1 MSQETKAQAAD
12 NSRNSYTMLQHPALE
27 VRNISKKFGQIE
39 ALKDVSF
46 TINKG
51 EVVGLLGD
59 NGAGKS
65 TLVNCISGIFKCTS
79 GSILINGE
87 SVDVSSPQES
97 RMLGIETVFQDLAV
111 VPEFDIAANLFLNQ
125 EIISKNPLLKCIG
138 WLDKKAM
145 ASQAE
150 TALKRL
156 NSRIPNFTE
165 KISNLSGGQ
174 RQAVSIG
181 RAVNWGADIVIMDE
195 PTAALGVEQSAQV
208 NELIR
213 LISSQGV
220 SVLLISHNMQHVME
234 TCDRA
239 IVLFHGKSS
248 ANVKISDV
256 TAQDL
261 VGLITGA
268 ITDKDLK

>member
-1 MSQETKAQAAD
+1 MSLETSGKLAD
-12 NSRNSYTMLQHPALE
+12 DSQNSYTMLQRPALE
-27 VRNISKKFGQIE
+27 VRNISKKFGSIE

-65 TLVNCISGIFKCTS
+65 TLVNCISGIFKHSS

-87 SVDVSSPQES
+87 AVDFNSPQES
-97 RMLGIETVFQDLAV
+97 RSHGIETVFQDLAV

-125 EIISKNPLLKCIG
+125 EIISKNPLLKWMG

-145 ASQAE
+145 AAQAQ

-156 NSRIPNFTE
+156 NSRIPSYSE

-208 NELIR
+208 NELIK

-239 IVLFHGKSS
+239 IVLYHGKSS
-248 ANVKISDV
+248 ANVKMSDV
-256 TAQDL
+256 NAQDL

-268 ITDKDLK
+268 ITEKDLK

>member
-1 MSQETKAQAAD
+1 MS
-12 NSRNSYTMLQHPALE
+12 NSNQTRNSDEQLQHPALE
-27 VRNISKKFGQIE
+27 VCNISKSFGSIK

-65 TLVNCISGIFKCTS
+65 TLVNCISGIFKQST
-79 GSILINGE
+79 GKILVNGE
-87 SVDVSSPQES
+87 AVVMSSPQES
-97 RMLGIETVFQDLAV
+97 RQFGIETVFQDLAV
-111 VPEFDIAANLFLNQ
+111 IPEFDIVANLYLNREILSENPFL
-125 EIISKNPLLKCIG
+125 KAIG

-145 ASQAE
+145 AKQAQ
-150 TALKRL
+150 TALKKL
-156 NSRIPNFTE
+156 NSRIPSFTE

-181 RAVNWGADIVIMDE
+181 RAVNWGAYIVIMDE
-195 PTAALGVEQSAQV
+195 PTAALGVEQAAQV
-208 NELIR
+208 NELIK

-239 IVLFHGKSS
+239 IVLYQGKSS
-248 ANVKISDV
+248 ANVRIKDV
-256 TAQDL
+256 TAQIL

-268 ITDKDLK
+268 MGQDDIKLSAV